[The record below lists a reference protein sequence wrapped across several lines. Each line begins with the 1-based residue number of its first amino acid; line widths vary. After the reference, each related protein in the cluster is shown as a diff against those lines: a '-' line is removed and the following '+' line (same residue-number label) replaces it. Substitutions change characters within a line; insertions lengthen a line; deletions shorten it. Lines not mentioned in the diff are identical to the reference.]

1 MSVVKILYR
10 KEENGRYQ
18 KVIVPIKTKEEY
30 LAERSAPQ
38 HVSRFHAVRNG
49 NDDEKKNLA
58 QFNYTLYP
66 PSEETPLRGYKIPSD
81 SFCLD
86 IDCASKEESDVYAER
101 LILAIFDYNVVLI
114 ERTAH
119 YGLHVVC
126 KREYGKTI
134 LESQVRLASAI
145 DCEMDTNAKDLQRV
159 WYASTNEE
167 DELIFISEKL
177 FEMDWN
183 EEKAKE
189 EVEILTNRSR
199 NRMDDVP
206 EEARKSNK
214 HYRGPLPASPRG
226 GEESQ
231 YDKRKEENAEMNN
244 EELTPSLSYGHPL
257 AFSYGPPTSST
268 FPVEGQGDSNADG
281 GDSVEDH
288 GEKSVTFNSSP
299 RGGREGA
306 SYQGIPFSAIITKYW
321 EMFNEG
327 KEPSEGT
334 RNVLTYELAMTL
346 RPLVNFKRDDVKKIV
361 PNYGL
366 PVDEFERT
374 IESACSQPVKGM
386 PYRLRQVLKAVKEER
401 RLRHLSESR
410 EDGSVEDS
418 LPSRPESMPEFL
430 DLVASKV
437 PMKYKAMVDEAIWP
451 AICAHV
457 RGVKFKYIDGVEHEP
472 NICSPLI
479 ARQSS
484 GKGMVNMPIE
494 MLLADI
500 TLKDKENID
509 RERDWR
515 KRNQGKA
522 NSKDKQPR
530 PDDICIQRL
539 DDDLTPA
546 ALAQS
551 LIDAE
556 NNGGKRV
563 ITKVDEIEMLN
574 KVGNGRNDTV
584 GLYVR
589 YGFDSQRFGQR
600 RVGLESVNGSY
611 TVRWVWNASCTLKSA
626 RKFITQD
633 WIGNGSL
640 SRLNLNALMLPK
652 DDHEMPR
659 IGDYDDEYRD
669 ALKPYIDRI
678 NAASGLIECPQANQ
692 VAEEMV
698 AEHSQIADLSDDEG
712 YRTLSY
718 RAVVIGWLK
727 ANLLY
732 VMNGYR
738 WEEVFGEYVKYS
750 VRRDMWLK
758 MYFFG
763 KEINDE
769 FEEEEQ
775 KVTRGPQNMLALLPD
790 EFTKEEYFEMRRNI
804 GKPVKYSTQLT
815 TWQGRG
821 LIVYDEVTRTYIKS
835 HP

>member
-86 IDCASKEESDVYAER
+86 IDCANKEESDVYAER
-101 LILAIFDYNVVLI
+101 LIQAIFDYNVVLI

-189 EVEILTNRSR
+189 EVEILANRSR

-214 HYRGPLPASPRG
+214 HYNPSKENVAISHKQSKAATQTSDDKS
-226 GEESQ
+226 ESI
-231 YDKRKEENAEMNN
+231 
-244 EELTPSLSYGHPL
+244 
-257 AFSYGPPTSST
+257 
-268 FPVEGQGDSNADG
+268 VERDY
-281 GDSVEDH
+281 H
-288 GEKSVTFNSSP
+288 
-299 RGGREGA
+299 
-306 SYQGIPFSAIITKYW
+306 GIPFSAIITKYW

-386 PYRLRQVLKAVKEER
+386 PYRLRQVLKAVKEDR

-821 LIVYDEVTRTYIKS
+821 LIVYDEVTRTYVKLQKK
-835 HP
+835 H

>member
-1 MSVVKILYR
+1 MSVTKIIFRKVDGTYR
-10 KEENGRYQ
+10 
-18 KVIVPIKTKEEY
+18 KVIVPIHTMEEY

-49 NDDEKKNLA
+49 NDDEKKHLI
-58 QFNYTLYP
+58 QFNYTIYP
-66 PSEETPLRGYKIPSD
+66 PEEETPLRGYKIPSD
-81 SFCLD
+81 TFCLD
-86 IDCASKEESDVYAER
+86 IDCASKEESDKYIER
-101 LILAIFDYNVVLI
+101 IFDVYELSDLMLV

-119 YGLHVVC
+119 YGLHVVF

-134 LESQVRLASAI
+134 LESQVFQAWTI
-145 DCEMDTNAKDLQRV
+145 NCEMDTNAKDLQRV

-167 DELIFISEKL
+167 DELIYINPML
-177 FEMDWN
+177 FELGWDMK
-183 EEKAKE
+183 KAE
-189 EVEILTNRSR
+189 AEVEILNDRVRSR
-199 NRMDDVP
+199 LDRVP
-206 EEARKSNK
+206 EPARKSNK
-214 HYRGPLPASPRG
+214 HFKPSDDDEYNVMILEWFDKMEQEAGGIWEDEDEEEDSKANDMPDKDCSQREKVTNPLP
-226 GEESQ
+226 
-231 YDKRKEENAEMNN
+231 
-244 EELTPSLSYGHPL
+244 L
-257 AFSYGPPTSST
+257 
-268 FPVEGQGDSNADG
+268 
-281 GDSVEDH
+281 
-288 GEKSVTFNSSP
+288 
-299 RGGREGA
+299 REGEGGGS
-306 SYQGIPFSAIITKYW
+306 SYHFPTIISKYW
-321 EMFNEG
+321 EMFNDG

-346 RPLVNFKRDDVKKIV
+346 RPLVNFRKEEVMKIV

-366 PVDEFERT
+366 PRDEYERT

-386 PYRLRQVLKAVKEER
+386 PHRLRQVLKAVKEER
-401 RLRHLSESR
+401 CLRSLSGAS
-410 EDGSVEDS
+410 EDGKNIEES
-418 LPSRPESMPEFL
+418 LPARPEEMPPFL
-430 DLVASKV
+430 DLVSSKV

-509 RERDWR
+509 REKDWR

-678 NAASGLIECPQANQ
+678 NAASGLIECLQANQ
-692 VAEEMV
+692 VAEEMIT
-698 AEHSQIADLSDDEG
+698 EHGNIADLSDDEG

-738 WEEVFGEYVKYS
+738 WEDVFGEYVKYS

-769 FEEEEQ
+769 FEEEER
-775 KVTRGPQNMLALLPD
+775 KISATPRNMLTLLPD
-790 EFTKEEYFEMRRNI
+790 EFSKADFLDMRRRI
-804 GKPVKYSTQLT
+804 GKATTDLAQLRM
-815 TWQGRG
+815 WIRRG
-821 LIVYDEVTRTYIKS
+821 FVVYDEVTDTYTKTKK
-835 HP
+835 